1 MSAYK
6 KETVMK
12 LRTVLET
19 HLDTLKRN
27 IAAVSL
33 PVLQTKYKKPYDQLC
48 KDIKTATA
56 DYITAAT
63 LQDFRLKKE
72 YLEEV
77 VPIIR
82 AAIRQ
87 SGLVRQIHAAAL
99 QKQDLLA
106 VDQLAMVLKEKIQ
119 LALKPFYESHL
130 CLYVTAECFGDNP
143 KIPDIYN
150 DATGCILKDGGWVP
164 MDEEDN
170 SALLFVTRKQENA
183 A

>member
-33 PVLQTKYKKPYDQLC
+33 TVLQTKYKKPYEQLC

-56 DYITAAT
+56 DYITAVT

-99 QKQDLLA
+99 EKQNLLA

-119 LALKPFYESHL
+119 LALEPFYESHL

-143 KIPDIYN
+143 KIPNIYN
-150 DATGCILKDGGWVP
+150 DATGCILRDGVWEP
-164 MDEEDN
+164 MGRLSN
-170 SALLFVTRKQENA
+170 ATLLFVTREQEDA